1 MDNMYNV
8 AVLGSTGY
16 VGMELVKLL
25 TNHKNVNINFL
36 GTENNEGKYLKN
48 IDNTKEYKNLP
59 ILKDNNS
66 FDPSMNL
73 LHFPIQYQTLM

>member
-48 IDNTKEYKNLP
+48 IEKK
-59 ILKDNNS
+59 K
-66 FDPSMNL
+66 
-73 LHFPIQYQTLM
+73 

>member
-1 MDNMYNV
+1 
-8 AVLGSTGY
+8 
-16 VGMELVKLL
+16 MELVKLL

-66 FDPSMNL
+66 FDPSMSDYVFIALPHSISNI
-73 LHFPIQYQTLM
+73 HVKVI